1 MANTKV
7 SLNDKRAMAHDLFM
21 RTDKSQKEIA
31 IVVGVGSDTIS
42 KWVKD
47 GKWKELKAANSVT
60 RSQVIN
66 NTLLQIKE
74 LQDEINK
81 RADKRYPTSKES
93 DTMIKMGNL
102 IRDLDKS
109 LSLADYISI
118 TEELLKW
125 LNEVNPAQAK
135 AVAPYMLEFAQSKA
149 RKITG

>member
-1 MANTKV
+1 
-7 SLNDKRAMAHDLFM
+7 MAHDIFM

-31 IVVGVGSDTIS
+31 SIVSVGSDTVS
-42 KWVKD
+42 DWVKK

-66 NTLLQIKE
+66 NTLMQLKE

-81 RADKRYPTSKES
+81 RKEKRYPTPKES

-118 TEELLKW
+118 IEEILKW
-125 LNEVNPAQAK
+125 MNEVNPATAK
-135 AVAPYMLEFAQSKA
+135 SIAPLMLEFAQAKA
-149 RKITG
+149 RQITA